1 MRNSGF
7 NRYISSGL
15 SMEKKIELGLWYD
28 LGRLEVCY
36 TPDQIYHARL
46 MKDQELSL
54 ECVQASMRFRVE
66 YGIDHPYF
74 IMEFGE
80 FSTADLDARMFSI
93 QRPDEPFKA
102 EAFVTQNLAQRI
114 IVDNYIRMN
123 KRNVPFQRFDSVDE
137 AKEWIYSLQKKG

>member
-1 MRNSGF
+1 
-7 NRYISSGL
+7 
-15 SMEKKIELGLWYD
+15 MEKKIEFGLWYD
-28 LGRLEVCY
+28 LGRVEVCY

-137 AKEWIYSLQKKG
+137 AKEWIYSLQKKR